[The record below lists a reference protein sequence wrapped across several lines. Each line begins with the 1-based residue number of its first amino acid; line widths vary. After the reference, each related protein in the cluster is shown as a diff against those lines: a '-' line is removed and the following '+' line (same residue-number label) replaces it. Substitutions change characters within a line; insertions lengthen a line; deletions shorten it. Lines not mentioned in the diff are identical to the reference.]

1 MFRPRTPLLS
11 LLLIGLVL
19 SPWGCTSSETPTEP
33 DTRSA
38 LHLVGQNSSSTTIGL
53 HKWVEGGTLYPIEV
67 LPGSSVEFQ
76 RWRNV
81 GRVTGASF
89 FVFLP
94 SAAGPAPFSVWAQ
107 VQYNLDVPVSEQA
120 SDLSVNVRVSIDPTG
135 SLSVTSDHPEV
146 FRVVQITYPSAR

>member
-1 MFRPRTPLLS
+1 MLRPRTPLLS
-11 LLLIGLVL
+11 LLLLGLAL

-33 DTRSA
+33 DSRPA
-38 LHLVGQNSSSTTIGL
+38 LHLVGQNSSGTTLGL
-53 HKWVEGGTLYPIEV
+53 HQWVDGGTLYPVEV

-76 RWRNV
+76 RWHNV

-107 VQYNLDVPVSEQA
+107 VQYDVDVPA
-120 SDLSVNVRVSIDPTG
+120 SAQEGDLRVNVRMSIDSTG
-135 SLSVTSDHPEV
+135 SLSVTPDRPDV
-146 FRVVQITYPSAR
+146 FRVGQISYPGTR